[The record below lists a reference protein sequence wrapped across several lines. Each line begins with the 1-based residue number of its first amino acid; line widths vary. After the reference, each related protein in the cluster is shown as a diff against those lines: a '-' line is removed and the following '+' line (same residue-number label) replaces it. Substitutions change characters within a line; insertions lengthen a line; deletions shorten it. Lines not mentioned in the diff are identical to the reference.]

1 MTTEAMRA
9 AFEAWCAIG
18 NPSYRSDDDSTVNR
32 RDWRVWQAATLAER
46 ERCAKVCDELDRVDR
61 PGHEI
66 TASDCAAAI
75 RRGTLPADADDANGM
90 SSADRKA
97 ERERQAWIKERDS
110 EDGKGETP

>member
-46 ERCAKVCDELDRVDR
+46 ERCAKVCDEQ
-61 PGHEI
+61 E
-66 TASDCAAAI
+66 
-75 RRGTLPADADDANGM
+75 
-90 SSADRKA
+90 
-97 ERERQAWIKERDS
+97 ERESYGHAKHAVGACA
-110 EDGKGETP
+110 EDIRKGDAP